1 MQKRRD
7 LIGEYTISIK
17 EAVGDAAFA
26 VLTIIQILKDFGI
39 NQDDLE
45 CSIWL
50 EYNGVPDEL
59 NIISIRDGQ
68 EEVVSV
74 LPFLGG
80 TLTDVVYE
88 RCLADAR
95 KDGEVIRLHK
105 SMDKIM
111 LSMAIDEILNS
122 YK

>member
-7 LIGEYTISIK
+7 LIGEYTVSVEESVG
-17 EAVGDAAFA
+17 EAAYA
-26 VLTIIQILKDFGI
+26 VLTIIQILKDFELNIGE
-39 NQDDLE
+39 LE

-68 EEVVSV
+68 EDVVSV
-74 LPFLGG
+74 HSFLGG

-95 KDGEVIRLHK
+95 KDGEIIELHK
-105 SMDKIM
+105 SMDKVM